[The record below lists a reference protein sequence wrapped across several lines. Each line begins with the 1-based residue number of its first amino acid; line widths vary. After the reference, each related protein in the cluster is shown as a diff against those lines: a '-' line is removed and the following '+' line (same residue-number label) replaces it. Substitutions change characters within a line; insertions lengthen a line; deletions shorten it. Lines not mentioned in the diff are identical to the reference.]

1 MANLIKTTTLVAPEK
16 QIMVADELTFS
27 IGAVIGNTGVDADAN
42 GKKIIKA
49 GTPLYGD
56 IEDRDTAFVL
66 ETTSGTSNA
75 NCIAL
80 HDVDVTSGSA
90 NGTIVLFGFV
100 DLNKLTSATQSLIT
114 SAVKTALDGRITF
127 LKS

>member
-1 MANLIKTTTLVAPEK
+1 MAVVTTEYNAPEK

-27 IGAVIGNTGVDADAN
+27 LGARIGNTGVSPDSD
-42 GKKIIKA
+42 GRKIVKA

-56 IEDRDTAFVL
+56 FTARGTAFVV
-66 ETTSGTSNA
+66 ETTSGDSSNA

-80 HDVDVTSGSA
+80 HDVDVTAGTE

-100 DLNKLTSATQSLIT
+100 DLNKLESSVAALIT
-114 SAVKTALDGRITF
+114 DEVVAALDKRITF
-127 LKS
+127 IK